1 MTRRWTVSVLL
12 LLAGLS
18 LGYWYRPHPETDAIR
33 RQIDALRIQINSAGG
48 SGLANVA
55 RAAQIG
61 SLFTD
66 DVVVDLGQGT
76 APIEGRDTVMGMAAR
91 LQPRTEAFRL
101 QFDDVGVELEPGK
114 RTANVSLT
122 ASFIG
127 RSAAA
132 GETSIDA
139 REFALQMRKVG
150 DSWLIARVTAVSP
163 VR

>member
-12 LLAGLS
+12 LLAGLAF
-18 LGYWYRPHPETDAIR
+18 GYWFRPRPDTDAIQ
-33 RQIDALRIQINSAGG
+33 RQIDALRVQINTAGG
-48 SGLANVA
+48 SGLANAA

-61 SLFTD
+61 SFFTD
-66 DVVVDLGQGT
+66 DVVVDLGRGT
-76 APIEGRDTVMGMAAR
+76 SPIEGRDTLMGMAAR

-101 QFDDVGVELEPGK
+101 QFDDVGVEIEAGK
-114 RTANVSLT
+114 RTASVSLT

-127 RSAAA
+127 RSAAE

-150 DSWLIARVTAVSP
+150 DSWLIARVTEVSAV
-163 VR
+163 R